1 MHTLT
6 HPVRSTRGLTV
17 SPGARV
23 RLLSR
28 DRKARTA
35 LISVVVSDR
44 AADSLRISIPASDLR
59 HLTKH

>member
-23 RLLSR
+23 RLLFAPLPR
-28 DRKARTA
+28 PQFTPYI
-35 LISVVVSDR
+35 LQR
-44 AADSLRISIPASDLR
+44 AA
-59 HLTKH
+59 